1 MCKLVFLALS
11 VIFLSNKKGQANYF
25 MSVMIMVPSCLFVGV
40 CVVFLFFVCVCFF
53 FWGGGGGES
62 ALVKLI
68 VLSDDHITGVPIL
81 LTSVCTMRTLSRRKL

>member
-40 CVVFLFFVCVCFF
+40 CVVLLFFVGFF
-53 FWGGGGGES
+53 FWGGGGGVSTCE
-62 ALVKLI
+62 ADCFV
-68 VLSDDHITGVPIL
+68 
-81 LTSVCTMRTLSRRKL
+81 

>member
-40 CVVFLFFVCVCFF
+40 CVFFGGFFCVCFF
-53 FWGGGGGES
+53 FGGGGGS

-68 VLSDDHITGVPIL
+68 VLSDDHITGVPIP